1 MRMGTDKNKI
11 DVVVIGE
18 LNVDIILNGIE
29 SFPVI
34 GKEILAKRMSVTL
47 GSSSAIFANNLSSLG
62 PKVSFIGKVGE
73 DDFAKIVLNIL
84 ECKKVDTSRIIRSSS
99 LSTGA
104 TIVLNYNQDRANIT
118 YPGAMNDLHLED
130 VDFDYLSRARH
141 MHFSSCFLQPGI
153 RNDLI
158 VLFRHTKEL
167 GLTTSFD
174 AQWDPEEKWDLPL
187 EELLPF
193 VDLFLP
199 NMKEFKFLTRSNT
212 VEEGIKKLKPYSNN
226 IVIKNGSDGALA
238 WDGKEIIHQPAFIN
252 DRVVD
257 CVGAGDSFNAGFIK
271 DFIDNKPIKK
281 CLETGALAGA
291 VNTTMAG
298 GTTAFQNIETIRKIA
313 LERFNYTL

>member
-1 MRMGTDKNKI
+1 MDTDNNII

-29 SFPVI
+29 GLPVI
-34 GKEILAKRMSVTL
+34 GKESLAKRMSVTL
-47 GSSSAIFANNLSSLG
+47 GSSSAIFANNLSALG
-62 PKVSFIGKVGE
+62 LKVSFIGKIGE
-73 DDFAKIVLNIL
+73 DNFAQVILDIL
-84 ECKKVDTSRIIRSSS
+84 ESRNVDTSRIIRSSL
-99 LSTGA
+99 LSTGT
-104 TIVLNYNQDRANIT
+104 TIVLNYGQDRANIT
-118 YPGAMNDLHLED
+118 YPGAMNDLRLED
-130 VDFDYLSRARH
+130 IDFNYISRAKH

-153 RNDLI
+153 RDDLV
-158 VLFRHTKEL
+158 VLFRQTKEL

-199 NMKEFKFLTRSNT
+199 NMKEFMFLTQSNT
-212 VEEGIKKLKPYSNN
+212 VEEGIKRLKPFSNI

-238 WDGKEIIHQPAFIN
+238 WDGKDLIHQPAFIN
-252 DRVVD
+252 DRVID

-271 DFIDNKPIKK
+271 DFIENKPIKK
-281 CLETGALAGA
+281 CLETGALTGA

-298 GTTAFQNIETIRKIA
+298 GIQAFLNIETIRKIA